1 MKVWA
6 PIFNLVTALLLILLG
21 ASYIN
26 ICEVIERDFDQARY
40 DYAVRQ
46 STEAM
51 FRSTLRAEDIGLDY
65 RDMSYVSIDSSEA
78 LEIFDR
84 VMCANYNMAP
94 SDANFSA
101 INDGIAA
108 CAIAGYDGYYL
119 LESSDSDSIDNNGS
133 ARDGYALKFST
144 KKPYLIA
151 NDRMMYAVDTYK
163 KTYSGMSLTEH
174 NADPILYTTGAAL
187 PSGITEDSLQT
198 EINKQIRSAI
208 LNEAANSN
216 NVELGSLEG
225 FRLLFPDETTVTGVN
240 PFEVPGIFI
249 IMDGVKYAS
258 TDTLSSMAVSGYK
271 VVKKVNVIA
280 FTDISTGR
288 SYYCYEGQLRDE
300 EKTAASG
307 GIALGGSYGNF
318 EIENYYG
325 SIREACQEVSP
336 TTGLHYA
343 PYYDIMARKITK

>member
-6 PIFNLVTALLLILLG
+6 PIFNLVTAVLIILLG

-26 ICEVIERDFDQARY
+26 ICEVFQKDFDQARY
-40 DYAVRQ
+40 NYAVKQ

-51 FRSTLRAEDIGLDY
+51 FRSTLRTEDIGLDY

-78 LEIFDR
+78 IEIFDR

-94 SDANFSA
+94 STANFSA

-108 CAIAGYDGYYL
+108 CAIAGYDGYYI
-119 LESSDSDSIDNNGS
+119 LESSEYDSIKNGQ
-133 ARDGYALKFST
+133 AKDGFAPKFST
-144 KKPYLIA
+144 KIPYLIS
-151 NDRMMYAVDTYK
+151 NNKMTYAIDTYK
-163 KTYSGMSLTEH
+163 KTYSGMSLTDKTA
-174 NADPILYTTGAAL
+174 NPILYTAGAAL
-187 PSGITEDSLQT
+187 PTGITENMLQT
-198 EINKQIRSAI
+198 EINKQIRSHI
-208 LNEAANSN
+208 LDEAANSS
-216 NVELGSLEG
+216 NVSLGSLEG

-240 PFEVPGIFI
+240 PFVVPGIFV

-258 TDTLSSMAVSGYK
+258 TDTLSAMSVSGYK
-271 VVKKVNVIA
+271 VVRKVNVIA
-280 FTDISTGR
+280 FTDTHTGR

-300 EKTAASG
+300 EKTASSG
-307 GIALGGSYGNF
+307 GIAIGGTYGTF

-325 SIREACQEVSP
+325 SVRQACQEISP

-343 PYYDIMARKITK
+343 PYYDLLARKITK

>member
-6 PIFNLVTALLLILLG
+6 PIFNLVTALLLVLLG

-26 ICEVIERDFDQARY
+26 ICDVFQRDFDQARY
-40 DYAVRQ
+40 NYAVKQ

-94 SDANFSA
+94 SQANFSA
-101 INDGIAA
+101 INDGIVA
-108 CAIAGYDGYYL
+108 CAIAGFDGYYL
-119 LESSDSDSIDNNGS
+119 IESSEHDSIENGQ
-133 ARDGYALKFST
+133 AKDGFAPKFST
-144 KKPYLIA
+144 KIPYLVS
-151 NDRMMYAVDTYK
+151 NDRMVYAIDAYK
-163 KTYSGMSLTEH
+163 KTYSGMSLTDKTA
-174 NADPILYTTGAAL
+174 NPILYTTGAAL
-187 PSGITEDSLQT
+187 PTGITEDSLQT
-198 EINKQIRSAI
+198 EINKQIRSSI
-208 LNEAANSN
+208 LNEAANSS
-216 NVELGSLEG
+216 NVSLDSLDG

-258 TDTLSSMAVSGYK
+258 TDTLSSMSVSGYK
-271 VVKKVNVIA
+271 VVKKVNVIV
-280 FTDISTGR
+280 FTDTRTGR

-307 GIALGGSYGNF
+307 GIALGGSYGTF

-343 PYYDIMARKITK
+343 PYYDILARKITK